1 MIAGR
6 PAKILLIDSNVYFA
20 KRLGDALKKE
30 GFEVLSSTQ
39 PAFALT
45 TLEYDAP
52 AAIVCATNM
61 REMGALE
68 IAKIIHA
75 DPKNATLPIIAL
87 GDGSQRALMEAF
99 QAGCEDYI
107 DRQRPPAVI
116 ATHIR
121 QIVVSKAE
129 GFQPTQMLAQADTSL
144 SGNLTHHDL
153 PGVLQMLGHAHQ
165 TGALHINAGAT
176 DALLFFDAGI
186 ITHAEC
192 GNLFGDEAVIHI
204 IKSCVHGDKGVYKF
218 VYGATSLKHTVLRN
232 ATDLMLDAMRE
243 YDESSHEH
251 GEPSFD
257 LNAAP
262 VAFDSPA
269 PAEPQISESATDPM
283 PSGDPSSLSTETQPP
298 FSDETVA
305 ITHADE
311 QAPFATLHS
320 EDANLDDVSKLAN
333 NLDFSHVI
341 GDSPFDLQSPF
352 EGEIPAELVAQELS
366 TAPESR
372 ALATHP
378 WTVLDATALPQ
389 DHDSASP
396 TEDAEPAAAIRTI
409 IKRADLLQAEL
420 STHPTTITDRILS
433 DLHAHGD
440 NPVDRALAELLCK
453 QLNGE
458 YRHGPSDS
466 DDPAHE
472 HSASGSTEDTQH
484 DHVRLSDDSENN
496 DKELP

>member
-1 MIAGR
+1 MITHGR

-45 TLEYDAP
+45 TLEYDTP
-52 AAIVCATNM
+52 AAVVCATNM

-121 QIVVSKAE
+121 NIIISKAE

-144 SGNLTHHDL
+144 SGSLTHHDL

-165 TGALHINAGAT
+165 TGALHINAGVT

-204 IKSCVHGDKGVYKF
+204 IKSCVQGGSGVYKF
-218 VYGATSLKHTVLRN
+218 VYGATSAQHTVLRN

-243 YDESSHEH
+243 YDEGARDSAEQNS
-251 GEPSFD
+251 
-257 LNAAP
+257 AAP
-262 VAFDSPA
+262 GAESQGSAAPNPDASAPGILEFGGLPAEAGATPLSRGSITDRVLADLRASSDSP
-269 PAEPQISESATDPM
+269 ID
-283 PSGDPSSLSTETQPP
+283 
-298 FSDETVA
+298 
-305 ITHADE
+305 
-311 QAPFATLHS
+311 
-320 EDANLDDVSKLAN
+320 
-333 NLDFSHVI
+333 
-341 GDSPFDLQSPF
+341 
-352 EGEIPAELVAQELS
+352 
-366 TAPESR
+366 R
-372 ALATHP
+372 ALADLLSNQKAPTHHD
-378 WTVLDATALPQ
+378 LEDRAAAFESAEHESA
-389 DHDSASP
+389 DHDSA
-396 TEDAEPAAAIRTI
+396 E
-409 IKRADLLQAEL
+409 K
-420 STHPTTITDRILS
+420 
-433 DLHAHGD
+433 
-440 NPVDRALAELLCK
+440 
-453 QLNGE
+453 
-458 YRHGPSDS
+458 DS
-466 DDPAHE
+466 A
-472 HSASGSTEDTQH
+472 
-484 DHVRLSDDSENN
+484 
-496 DKELP
+496 DKELL

>member
-1 MIAGR
+1 MIAPGR

-52 AAIVCATNM
+52 TAVVCATNM

-107 DRQRPPAVI
+107 DRHRPPAVI

-121 QIVVSKAE
+121 NIIISKAE

-144 SGNLTHHDL
+144 SGSLTHHDL

-176 DALLFFDAGI
+176 DALLFFDAGA

-204 IKSCVHGDKGVYKF
+204 IKSCVEGGSGVYKF
-218 VYGATSLKHTVLRN
+218 VYGATSAQHTVLRS

-243 YDESSHEH
+243 YDETSR
-251 GEPSFD
+251 
-257 LNAAP
+257 
-262 VAFDSPA
+262 DS
-269 PAEPQISESATDPM
+269 
-283 PSGDPSSLSTETQPP
+283 
-298 FSDETVA
+298 
-305 ITHADE
+305 AD
-311 QAPFATLHS
+311 Q
-320 EDANLDDVSKLAN
+320 
-333 NLDFSHVI
+333 
-341 GDSPFDLQSPF
+341 
-352 EGEIPAELVAQELS
+352 
-366 TAPESR
+366 
-372 ALATHP
+372 
-378 WTVLDATALPQ
+378 
-389 DHDSASP
+389 DSASL
-396 TEDAEPAAAIRTI
+396 DALGLQSTAETSAPKDGAAPDSAGRKTTTSMLTS
-409 IKRADLLQAEL
+409 KQGGNVTNRVLADLR
-420 STHPTTITDRILS
+420 SRPDSPI
-433 DLHAHGD
+433 
-440 NPVDRALAELLCK
+440 DRALADLLS
-453 QLNGE
+453 NT
-458 YRHGPSDS
+458 RAVSN
-466 DDPAHE
+466 DDPDDRVDDRAE
-472 HSASGSTEDTQH
+472 PAPEESDQHSAGRHSQDSSATEPETA
-484 DHVRLSDDSENN
+484 DHSA
-496 DKELP
+496 DKELL